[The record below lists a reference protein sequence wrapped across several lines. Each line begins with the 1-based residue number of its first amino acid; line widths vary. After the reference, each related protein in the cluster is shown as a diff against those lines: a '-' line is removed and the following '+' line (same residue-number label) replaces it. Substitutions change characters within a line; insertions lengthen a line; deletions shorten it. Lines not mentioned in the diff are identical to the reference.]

1 MHVKGTVLR
10 LFELFGDRL
19 RLVPHFLLRDNRA
32 SETRARV
39 KIIAF
44 LAWGDFHA
52 RSRFARFTIPEGKRG
67 TTRSIL

>member
-32 SETRARV
+32 SETQARENHR
-39 KIIAF
+39 
-44 LAWGDFHA
+44 L
-52 RSRFARFTIPEGKRG
+52 SRMG
-67 TTRSIL
+67 